1 MTDET
6 RWWQLPVEYVKGV
19 GPKRAELLRLEA
31 GIHTAGDLI
40 SYFPYRH
47 VDRTRFDQ
55 AAFIREDQPYVQL
68 RGRLSDIRLVERGP
82 HRRLSATLTDQTGSV
97 ELTWFQGLRF
107 IRQSLVH
114 GAEYIVFGRPVKL
127 GRYFSLAHPE
137 MERTTVGGEGR
148 RTGLIPLY
156 STTEKM
162 KKGGL
167 DSRALESILRRL
179 IADLPFT
186 FSETLSADVIEGA
199 RLCSRH
205 EALCQI
211 HFPSSHE
218 ALHRALFRLKFEEL
232 FYLRLQLIRLNLGRK
247 QERPGLEVPRVNRL
261 VKEFYD
267 HHLPFRLTGAQVRVL
282 REIREDMASGRQ
294 MSRLL
299 QGDVGSGKTIVALLA
314 MLSVVDAGFQACLM
328 APTEILAQQHFF
340 SLETL
345 LRPLRVPVALLTGST
360 PRAVRQEI
368 LPSLAEGRL
377 PIVIGTHALLEDE
390 VRFRNLALAVIDEQ
404 HRFGVAQRGRMWT
417 KNVIPPHI
425 LIMTATPIPR
435 TLALTVY
442 GDLDVSILDELPPG
456 RKPVA
461 TRLMFPGQMEE
472 LLRLVHT
479 ELEKGRQ
486 VYWVFP
492 LIEES
497 EKLDYT
503 PLVTG
508 FEKVKKAFPQHTVV
522 MLHGKMSPAEKEEA
536 MHQFASGQ
544 AQILVATT
552 VIEVGVNVPNASVM
566 IIEHAERFGLAQ
578 LHQLRGRV
586 GRGAEQSYCIL
597 LASQNLSHEG
607 RQRLQVMT
615 STQDGFRI
623 AEEDLRLRGAGDVE
637 GTRQSGN
644 VKLRIA
650 DLSRDLPILQ
660 LAEDQARRVLAGD
673 PYLISPLH
681 EPLRRTLQ
689 TLRKAE
695 SFWKNIA

>member
-1 MTDET
+1 MTDEA

-19 GPKRAELLRLEA
+19 GPKRAELLRMEA

-55 AAFIREDQPYVQL
+55 IAFIREDQPYVQL
-68 RGRLSDIRLVERGP
+68 RGRLSDVRLVERGP
-82 HRRLSATLTDQTGSV
+82 HRRLSATLTDPTGSV

-107 IRQSLVH
+107 IRQSLVS

-137 MERTTVGGEGR
+137 MERTVVGSEGR

-167 DSRALESILRRL
+167 DSRALENILRQL
-179 IADLPFT
+179 IGGLSFT
-186 FSETLSADVIEGA
+186 FCETLSQDVIEGA

-211 HFPSSHE
+211 HFPPSHE
-218 ALHRALFRLKFEEL
+218 ALQKALFRLKFEEL

-247 QERPGLEVPRVNRL
+247 QERPGIEVPRVNRL
-261 VKEFYD
+261 VKEFYE

-340 SLETL
+340 SLESM

-360 PRAVRQEI
+360 PRAVRYEI

-377 PIVIGTHALLEDE
+377 PIVVGTHALLEDE

-404 HRFGVAQRGRMWT
+404 HRFGVAQRGRMWV

-456 RKPVA
+456 RKPIT
-461 TRLMFPGQMEE
+461 TRLIFPGQMEE
-472 LLRLVHT
+472 LLRLVQV

-497 EKLDYT
+497 DKLDYT
-503 PLVTG
+503 PLVKG
-508 FEKVKKAFPQHTVV
+508 FEKVKKAFPQHKVV
-522 MLHGKMSPAEKEEA
+522 MLHGKMSPAEKEET
-536 MHQFASGQ
+536 MQLFASGQ
-544 AQILVATT
+544 AHILVATT

-660 LAEDQARRVLAGD
+660 LAEDQARRVLSGD
-673 PYLISPLH
+673 PYLISPIH

>member
-1 MTDET
+1 MTEEA
-6 RWWQLPVEYVKGV
+6 RWWHMPVEYVKGV

-40 SYFPYRH
+40 SYYPYRH
-47 VDRTRFDQ
+47 LDRTRFDQ
-55 AAFIREDQPYVQL
+55 AAYLRDDHPYVQL

-107 IRQSLVH
+107 IRQSLVN
-114 GAEYIVFGRPVKL
+114 GAEYIVFGRPVRL
-127 GRYFSLAHPE
+127 GRYFSIAHPE
-137 MERTTVGGEGR
+137 MERVTLGNEGK
-148 RTGLIPLY
+148 RTGLVPLY

-167 DSRALESILRRL
+167 DSRALENILRQL
-179 IADLPFT
+179 IAGLPFA
-186 FSETLSADVIEGA
+186 FAETLSNDVIEGG
-199 RLCSRH
+199 RLCGRH
-205 EALCQI
+205 HALCHI
-211 HFPSSHE
+211 HFPASQE
-218 ALHRALFRLKFEEL
+218 DLQKALYRLKFEEL
-232 FYLRLQLIRLNLGRK
+232 FYMRLQLIRLNLGRK
-247 QERPGLEVPRVNRL
+247 EERPGLEVPRINLL
-261 VKEFYD
+261 VKDFYEK
-267 HHLPFRLTGAQVRVL
+267 HLPFKLTGAQIRVL
-282 REIREDMASGRQ
+282 REIREDMTSGRQ

-299 QGDVGSGKTIVALLA
+299 QGDVGSGKTIVALMA

-328 APTEILAQQHFF
+328 APTEILAQQHYF
-340 SLETL
+340 SLAGML
-345 LRPLRVPVALLTGST
+345 HPLRVPVALLTGST
-360 PRAVRQEI
+360 PRAVRNEI

-377 PIVIGTHALLEDE
+377 PIIVGTHALLEEE

-417 KNVIPPHI
+417 KNTIPPHI

-456 RKPVA
+456 RKPIV
-461 TRLMFPGQMEE
+461 TRLMFPSQMEALLSLVRSE
-472 LLRLVHT
+472 LG
-479 ELEKGRQ
+479 KGRQ
-486 VYWVFP
+486 AYWVFP

-503 PLVTG
+503 PLVKG
-508 FEKVKKAFPQHTVV
+508 FDAVKASFPEHSCV

-536 MHQFASGQ
+536 MQLFASGQ
-544 AQILVATT
+544 AHIMVATT

-566 IIEHAERFGLAQ
+566 VIEHAERFGLAQ

-597 LASQNLSHEG
+597 LASQKLSHEG

-644 VKLRIA
+644 VRLRIA
-650 DLSRDLPILQ
+650 DLTRDLAILQ
-660 LAEDQARRVLAGD
+660 MADDQARRVLSGD
-673 PYLISPLH
+673 PHLISPVH

-695 SFWKNIA
+695 NFWKNIA